1 MIKIVKPTLL
11 LDEERCKGNI
21 KRIAEKAK
29 ANKVIFRPHFKT
41 HQSRD
46 IGKWFKNEGTV
57 AITVS
62 SLGMAS
68 YFADAGWKEITVAF
82 PCNILQIDLI
92 NKLAEKVRLN
102 LLVDNHEVIDLL
114 NTQLRYVVNIYVEI
128 DTGKGRTGVKADDK
142 DLILDLLTHI
152 DGNKYT
158 KVKGLY
164 LHAGHSYDCRDKAAI
179 TSVYQHSISHLSEL
193 KQLIKD
199 KFLNFEI
206 CYGDTPTCS
215 VIDKFENINALS
227 PGNLVFYDL
236 MQEQIGACIE
246 EDIAVAVACPV
257 VSINKSKNQVCI
269 YGGAIHFSKEALV
282 VNGVSL
288 YGKVVKLTKKGWSPI
303 LKDCFVASLSQE
315 HGLVSMTDMEMEKLK
330 VGEVLGVLPVHSCLT
345 AECLGEYMT
354 FNGRFLDHYSKKKH
368 A

>member
-1 MIKIVKPTLL
+1 MKIVKPTLL
-11 LDEERCKGNI
+11 LDEERCKRNI
-21 KRIAEKAK
+21 KKIAEKAK
-29 ANKVIFRPHFKT
+29 ANNVIFRPHFKT
-41 HQSRD
+41 HQSKA

-68 YFADAGWKEITVAF
+68 YFADAGWKEITIAF

-92 NKLAEKVRLN
+92 NKLAKKVRLN
-102 LLVDNHEVIDLL
+102 LLVDNHEIIKLL
-114 NTQLRYVVNIYVEI
+114 NSQLSHAVNIYVEI

-142 DLILDLLTHI
+142 DLIIDLLTNI

-164 LHAGHSYDCRDKAAI
+164 LHAGHSYECRNKESIMD
-179 TSVYQHSISHLSEL
+179 VYQDSISHLAEL
-193 KQLIKD
+193 KDLTKD
-199 KFLNFEI
+199 KFPNFEI

-236 MQEQIGACIE
+236 MQEQIGACTE
-246 EDIAVAVACPV
+246 DDIAVAVACPV
-257 VSINKSKNQVCI
+257 VSINKLKNQVCI

-282 VNGVSL
+282 VNGVPL

-303 LKDCFVASLSQE
+303 VKDCNVTGLSQE
-315 HGLVSMTDMEMEKLK
+315 HGLVSMTDNEMGKLK
-330 VGEVLGVLPVHSCLT
+330 VGDVLGVLPVHSCLT

-354 FNGRFLDHYSKKKH
+354 LNGRFLDHYSKKKH